1 MKLLTVETAQYLN
14 YYHGRYRQVEEL
26 GTDLYVL
33 NGEGTEDFWPA
44 GRYRLAGSKKIDDII
59 ALARDWH
66 AEERFDG
73 VITFSESSVITV
85 AAIAE
90 ALGLPGIGVP
100 AAVCSRNKYL
110 MRQAYERAGAPIP
123 SFRLVETLDDALAAA
138 EDFGYPVILKP
149 TLGAGSHF
157 VFRVDTPE
165 EMAEHHA
172 QAAEGIRDLFWV
184 NSEADGIDLG
194 PNGLLVES
202 FLSGKEYLMEAVA
215 WDDEVYLG
223 SVVDR
228 ITAEGGTFDD
238 DVHHAPTSLSD
249 QDIAKVREVVKAGA
263 HAQGLRR
270 SVMHAEVRFHE
281 GEPYLLEIAARVG
294 GGGLDLIARRTAGHD
309 PIKAVVDIGRGV
321 RPDVRHFRPT
331 GVHITA
337 MCLISEAGVVER
349 VEVPAEVSESDKVFL
364 LKITARPG
372 DVIRRPPDGN
382 TILGFLGTTGASQE
396 EAFRTMTDFASR
408 ITVTFAPPTP
418 ALSGPAGPSGPA

>member
-1 MKLLTVETAQYLN
+1 MKLLTLETVQYLN
-14 YYHGRYRQVEEL
+14 YYHGRYRQVEDL
-26 GTDLYVL
+26 GVDLYVL
-33 NGEGTEDFWPA
+33 NGEGTEDFWRA
-44 GRYRLAGSKKIDDII
+44 DRYRTAGSRKIDDIV
-59 ALARDWH
+59 ARAREWH

-85 AAIAE
+85 AAVAD

-123 SFRLVETLDDALAAA
+123 SFRLVESLDDALAAA
-138 EDFGYPVILKP
+138 ADFGYPVILKP

-165 EMAEHHA
+165 EMAVRHA

-184 NSEADGIDLG
+184 NSEAEGVDLG

-202 FLSGKEYLMEAVA
+202 FLDGREYLMEAVV
-215 WDDEVYLG
+215 WDDDVYLG

-238 DVHHAPTSLSD
+238 DVHHAPTSLGPEE
-249 QDIAKVREVVKAGA
+249 IEKVRRAVLAGA

-270 SVMHAEVRFHE
+270 SVLHAEVRYHD
-281 GEPYLLEIAARVG
+281 GEPHLLEIAARVG
-294 GGGLDLIARRTAGHD
+294 GGGLDLIARKTADHD
-309 PIKAVVDIGRGV
+309 PIRAVVDIGRGV

-331 GVHITA
+331 GTHITA
-337 MCLISEAGVVER
+337 MCLISEAGVVDH
-349 VEVPAEVSESDKVFL
+349 VEVPPEVAESDRVFL

-408 ITVTFAPPTP
+408 IKVTFRRPAPQES
-418 ALSGPAGPSGPA
+418 AAVS

>member
-1 MKLLTVETAQYLN
+1 MKLLTLETVQYLT
-14 YYHGRYRQVEEL
+14 YYHGRYRQVEDL
-26 GTDLYVL
+26 GVDLYVL
-33 NGEGTEDFWPA
+33 NGEGTDDFWRA
-44 GRYRLAGSKKIDDII
+44 DRYRTAGSRKIDDIV
-59 ALARDWH
+59 AAARAWH

-85 AAIAE
+85 AAVAD

-110 MRQAYERAGAPIP
+110 MRQAYARAGAPIP
-123 SFRLVETLDDALAAA
+123 SFRLVESLDDALQAAA
-138 EDFGYPVILKP
+138 DFGYPVILKP

-165 EMAEHHA
+165 EMAQRHA

-184 NSEADGIDLG
+184 NSEAEGVDLG

-202 FLSGKEYLMEAVA
+202 FLEGREYLMEAVV
-215 WDDEVYLG
+215 WDADVYLG

-238 DVHHAPTSLSD
+238 DVHHAPTSLGP
-249 QDIAKVREVVKAGA
+249 QDIEKVRQAVRAGA

-270 SVMHAEVRFHE
+270 SVLHAEVRYHD
-281 GEPYLLEIAARVG
+281 GEPHLLEIAARVG
-294 GGGLDLIARRTAGHD
+294 GGGLDLIARKTADHD

-337 MCLISEAGVVER
+337 MCLISEAGVVDR
-349 VEVPAEVSESDKVFL
+349 VEVPPEVAESDKVFL

-382 TILGFLGTTGASQE
+382 TILGFLGTTGATQE
-396 EAFRTMTDFASR
+396 EAFRTMNDFASR
-408 ITVTFAPPTP
+408 IRVTFRQQTP
-418 ALSGPAGPSGPA
+418 ALQDSAATS